1 MAGDGT
7 LYVADATFGRLV
19 RIAPDGTASILLDRD
34 AFDGRQRFH
43 PAAILLMPDGSLL
56 VSDRGQH
63 SIWRVT
69 IDE

>member
-34 AFDGRQRFH
+34 AFDGRFD
-43 PAAILLMPDGSLL
+43 PAAILVMPDGSLL
-56 VSDRGQH
+56 VSDMGQR